1 MSENKESVRL
11 NAVVKELNVGIQTLV
26 EHLAK
31 KGFTVENKPTTK
43 ITGEMYQVLLGAFQ
57 SDKKVKDDAKAL
69 IKPKVKKEEVN
80 IQPQVKKET
89 TVEEEDYDD
98 GILIKSG
105 LAPTTITAKPTEVK
119 KEEAPVEV
127 ENT

>member
-1 MSENKESVRL
+1 MSESTGPKRL

-31 KGFTVENKPTTK
+31 KGFAVENKPTTK

-69 IKPKVKKEEVN
+69 IKAKVKKEEAATGTFGKLK
-80 IQPQVKKET
+80 Q
-89 TVEEEDYDD
+89 
-98 GILIKSG
+98 IL
-105 LAPTTITAKPTEVK
+105 
-119 KEEAPVEV
+119 
-127 ENT
+127 